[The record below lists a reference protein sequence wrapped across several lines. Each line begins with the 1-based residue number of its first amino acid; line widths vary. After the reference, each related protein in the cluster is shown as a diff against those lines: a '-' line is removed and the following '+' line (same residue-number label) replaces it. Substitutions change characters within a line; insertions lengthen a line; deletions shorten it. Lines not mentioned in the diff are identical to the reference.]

1 MNNLKHYT
9 RLLLTLGLII
19 ITSAESIQAQPGG
32 RGGFGGGRG
41 GRGGF
46 GGGSGERV
54 EPEDLTFEQGVAAI
68 PDRETF
74 EKLSYQGPEVM
85 RDGYLAG
92 LEFVKFIVEG
102 AQTDKVRVYFM
113 NTENYRAHPPYMQQ
127 LGIQM
132 GGSPRGAITWLP
144 RLKAPNGESGL
155 YIVDFEPN
163 DSYSYQEIKYVLDT
177 LTSKMPILKGRVAFH
192 PLQGNVARYEREKEL
207 YEKGGL
213 AVHRDE
219 DLYKNIA
226 YLPLNSAESFGM
238 LRIMEHDGRPSPR
251 DVVIYKTLPNQ
262 MPRVA
267 GVITEVRQTPLSHVN
282 LRAVQDK
289 IPNAFIENAMESA
302 AIKPLIGKFV
312 SYKVEPQGYKIREA
326 TKEEV
331 DNHFAALRPTEPQI
345 PERDLSAKTITAL
358 ADIGFEDSVRYGVKA
373 ANIAAMQTFK
383 FPEGTIPDGF
393 AVPFY
398 FYDEFMK
405 HNGFYDAV
413 DAMVATPEFQNDRD
427 VQEKQ
432 LKELRAKI
440 ESAEMPEWMMTAFA
454 DAHAKFPAGSSVRC
468 RSSTNN
474 EDLPGFS
481 GAGLYDSCTHKPDEG
496 HFSKSIKQVYASLWN
511 FRAFEE
517 REFYRI
523 DHKLAAMGVLLHP
536 NQKGEKANGVA
547 VTDDILYETNA
558 NYYVNTQ
565 IGEDLVTNPDEES
578 SPEEILLAWYKE
590 DGDDI
595 VRRSAQAPD
604 NGQLISNTH
613 MDQLRKHLGQIH
625 GRFARLYNKK
635 NSDKFAMEIEFKITK
650 DGQLLIKQAR
660 PWVY

>member
-1 MNNLKHYT
+1 MSDLKNYV
-9 RLLLTLGLII
+9 RLLLTVIAMT

-41 GRGGF
+41 GF
-46 GGGSGERV
+46 GGTPGKRV
-54 EPEDLTFEQGVAAI
+54 EPEDLEFSQGVAVI

-92 LEFVKFIVEG
+92 LEFVKFIVEH
-102 AQTDKVRVYFM
+102 AQTDKVKVYFM

-127 LGIQM
+127 HGIEM
-132 GGSPRGAITWLP
+132 RGAPRGAITWLP

-163 DSYSYQEIKYVLDT
+163 DSYSYQEIKYVLDM

-192 PLQGNVARYEREKEL
+192 PLYGNVARYEREKEL

-213 AVHRDE
+213 AVHMDE

-226 YLPLNSAESFGM
+226 YLPLNAAESFGM
-238 LRIMEHDGRPSPR
+238 LKLMEHDGRPSPR

-282 LRAVQDK
+282 LRAVQDR

-302 AIKPLIGKFV
+302 NIKPLIGKFV

-331 DNHFAALRPTEPQI
+331 DRHFAALRPTEGQKPA
-345 PERDLSAKTITAL
+345 RDLAVKDIAAL
-358 ADIGFEDSVRYGVKA
+358 KDIGFKDSVRFGVKA
-373 ANIAAMQTFK
+373 ANIATMQTFK
-383 FPEGTIPDGF
+383 FPEGTIPDGY

-413 DAMVATPEFQNDRD
+413 DAMIASPEFQTDRD

-432 LKELRAKI
+432 LKELRTKI
-440 ESAEMPEWMMTAFA
+440 KSAEMPEWMMTALA
-454 DAHAKFPAGSSVRC
+454 DVHARFPAGSSVRC

-496 HFSKSIKQVYASLWN
+496 HFSKSIRQVYASLWN
-511 FRAFEE
+511 FRAYEE
-517 REFYRI
+517 RDFYRI

-536 NQKGEKANGVA
+536 NQKEEKANGVA
-547 VTDDILYETNA
+547 VTDDILYETDA

-565 IGEDLVTNPDEES
+565 VGEDLVTNPDEAS

-590 DGDDI
+590 DGDQV
-595 VRRSAQAPD
+595 VRQSAQAPED
-604 NGQLISNTH
+604 GQLMSSTH
-613 MDQLRKHLGQIH
+613 LEQLRKYLGQIH
-625 GRFARLYNKK
+625 GRFARLYGKK
-635 NSDKFAMEIEFKITK
+635 DGEEFAMEIEFKITK